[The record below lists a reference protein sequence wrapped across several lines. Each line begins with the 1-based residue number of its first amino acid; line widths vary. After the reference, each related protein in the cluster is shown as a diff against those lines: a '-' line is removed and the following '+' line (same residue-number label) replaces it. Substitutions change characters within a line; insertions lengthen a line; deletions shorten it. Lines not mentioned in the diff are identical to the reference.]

1 MHVII
6 MTSKEELKQAI
17 IELKYTDIAEI
28 VQRVLKSG
36 IKPLKALDALKQGL
50 DVVGDLYH
58 NKEYFLS
65 ELFMAGETMTAA
77 MEVLMPALSKSQD
90 FEPSEGTIV
99 VGSIR
104 GDVHDF
110 GKNIAKIFLIASGF
124 TVRDLGVDVVPSK
137 FVDEAISMNADIIG
151 ISAILSTTQ
160 PTSKEVVDLLE
171 SRGIRS
177 QFKVILGGTGV
188 TDRAITEY
196 GVDAAV
202 NDASEGVDIIKAW
215 LEGDKQNSGSIHG

>member
-1 MHVII
+1 
-6 MTSKEELKQAI
+6 
-17 IELKYTDIAEI
+17 
-28 VQRVLKSG
+28 
-36 IKPLKALDALKQGL
+36 
-50 DVVGDLYH
+50 
-58 NKEYFLS
+58 
-65 ELFMAGETMTAA
+65 MAGETMTAA

-215 LEGDKQNSGSIHG
+215 LEGDKQ